1 MDLSDPVHMMF
12 PYSGGPI
19 YGGTVVGKH
28 HETPYVS
35 PEKMDLSIIYMDY
48 HVNYHLITFS
58 PNRYRACRQR
68 GTRGRDSRQVIN
80 KLDNKQSSDPFS
92 YLFLHL
98 LCFLKKGFA
107 QRFGGVGFPAFI
119 LKGVTQRPC
128 SD

>member
-1 MDLSDPVHMMF
+1 MDLSDPVHLMF

-58 PNRYRACRQR
+58 PT
-68 GTRGRDSRQVIN
+68 GTEPLSKEEPEEETHGKS
-80 KLDNKQSSDPFS
+80 
-92 YLFLHL
+92 
-98 LCFLKKGFA
+98 
-107 QRFGGVGFPAFI
+107 
-119 LKGVTQRPC
+119 
-128 SD
+128 